1 MSKQTQKQLEED
13 IIRETNRKKKER
25 AKNSECYQI
34 GFMIYLMVK
43 NKREVVIQRLEKK
56 SKKTEQFYRVIE
68 IRGNETFKLKEEVE
82 KEAKEQAEL
91 IQNITQRKRYYQKNC
106 SSVAFNWIVKILQ
119 NIGYSFEFMNSKES
133 INTVKMKRFKH
144 VHFMNEDFPK
154 EVIEK
159 IGKRTLNFL
168 GKKFEETK
176 SKEIVVNSQIDFSI
190 EEILEDKNYKINEEK
205 MNIDSSY
212 PYSLPQQLIT
222 PINIENIYY
231 IQGLNTF
238 YQLIPIDLTTGTTG
252 LLPHHEPY
260 NQYETLLMGYLPTNY
275 TQQPLLPMSL
285 VSNITQS
292 NIAIIEPHA

>member
-13 IIRETNRKKKER
+13 IIREINRKKKER

-43 NKREVVIQRLEKK
+43 NKREVVIQRFEKK

-91 IQNITQRKRYYQKNC
+91 IQNISQRKRYYQKNC

-154 EVIEK
+154 ELIEK
-159 IGKRTLNFL
+159 IGKKTLNFL
-168 GKKFEETK
+168 GKKFEETE
-176 SKEIVVNSQIDFSI
+176 SKEIIINSQIDSSI
-190 EEILEDKNYKINEEK
+190 EKILEDKNDQINEDE
-205 MNIDSSY
+205 ISVGSSY
-212 PYSLPQQLIT
+212 PSSLHQQFTT
-222 PINIENIYY
+222 PINTENVYY
-231 IQGLNTF
+231 IQGLNSF
-238 YQLIPIDLTTGTTG
+238 YQLIPVDLTVGTTG
-252 LLPHHEPY
+252 LLPRHEPY
-260 NQYETLLMGYLPTNY
+260 NQCETFLVGYSPTNY

-292 NIAIIEPHA
+292 NIAFIKPYA